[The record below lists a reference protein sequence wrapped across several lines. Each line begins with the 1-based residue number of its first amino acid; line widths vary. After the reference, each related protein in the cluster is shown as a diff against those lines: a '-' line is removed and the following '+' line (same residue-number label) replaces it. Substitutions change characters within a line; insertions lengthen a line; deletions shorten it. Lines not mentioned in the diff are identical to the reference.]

1 MKITKIIQSTL
12 LVLSAYLMVSCED
25 WLQPQPLSFYSP
37 ENTMID
43 YAGMLTGISACD
55 RDLRYM
61 DFYGDQP
68 AIVTE
73 LAFSDVAIMGVTDK
87 TSQAQDLNRQIL
99 PDANLNSGDYNK
111 IGFYWESYYK
121 GLKDVNTVI
130 SRIDEATFET
140 EQQRNE
146 ILGMAY
152 FHRAYRYYR
161 LVHQFG
167 DVPLILEEITT
178 PRLDFYSTQREV
190 VLREMKKDLEFA
202 VKWVPAVAHKGKVTR
217 GACYHLLAKINL
229 SLALFDEAIEAAS
242 HVIDG
247 GVHKLV
253 TERFGVDALDPSKNV
268 IWDLHRPENKP
279 LLENTECLYMHLDK
293 YGMEG
298 AFGGGMQIMRVT
310 VPNFVNT
317 KNPIY
322 TPSGNVGIL
331 DNRIGDDI
339 IPNQIL
345 MYGRG
350 QGQCRGTSYS
360 TQKIWDDPNDLR
372 HAPSNWMNME
382 DLVYNN
388 PNLIGLEDFWYGKNM
403 RLYSEDGRLLCQDTI
418 RSWYGWPHYKVY
430 IPDQE
435 QNIPKGGHSDWYAF
449 RLAETYLLRA
459 EAYCWKGELQKAAD
473 DVNKVRNRAGA
484 GSYSAAQINIGMILD
499 ERAREL
505 FYEEPRK
512 TELTRIAYIF
522 AKTGKPS
529 YTGKVYSIENF
540 SKDNF
545 WYDRIMET
553 TDFYNKGVKTI
564 SGNEFTISPYHVLWP
579 IPTKA
584 IAANP
589 QGVINQ
595 NEGYPGTEKN
605 VPSIDKAN

>member
-1 MKITKIIQSTL
+1 MKITKRIKFIL
-12 LVLSAYLMVSCED
+12 LSISVCSLVGCDD
-25 WLQPQPLSFYSP
+25 WLKPRPLSFYTP
-37 ENTMID
+37 ENTLNN
-43 YAGMLTGISACD
+43 YAGMLTGIAACD
-55 RDLRYM
+55 RDLRWL

-68 AIVTE
+68 GIVTE
-73 LAFSDVAIMGVTDK
+73 LAFSDIAVMGVTDK
-87 TSQAQDLNRQIL
+87 TSQAQDMNRQIL
-99 PDANLNSGDYNK
+99 PDANLNSGNYNK
-111 IGFYWESYYK
+111 IGYYWENFFK

-130 SRIDEATFET
+130 SRIDDAKFDT

-152 FHRAYRYYR
+152 FHRAFRYYR

-167 DVPLILEEITT
+167 DVPLILNEITT
-178 PRLDFYSTQREV
+178 PRLDFYSTKREV
-190 VLREMKKDLEFA
+190 ILRQMKEDLEFA
-202 VKWVPAVAHKGKVTR
+202 VKWVPAVADKGKVTQ
-217 GACYHLLAKINL
+217 GACYHLLTKINL
-229 SLALFDEAIEAAS
+229 SLGLFDDAIESATK
-242 HVIDG
+242 VIDG
-247 GVHKLV
+247 GVHHLV
-253 TERFGVDALDPSKNV
+253 TERFGVDAADPSKNV
-268 IWDLHRPENKP
+268 IWDLHRPENKALP
-279 LLENTECLYMHLDK
+279 ENTECLYMHIDK

-298 AFGGGMQIMRVT
+298 VFNDGMMIMRVA

-322 TPSGNVGIL
+322 TPAGNVGIL

-339 IPNQIL
+339 VPNQIL

-350 QGQCRGTSYS
+350 QGQCRATSYA
-360 TQKIWDDPNDLR
+360 TKRIWDDPNDLR
-372 HAPSNWMNME
+372 HAPGNWMNME

-388 PNLIGLEDFWYGKNM
+388 PNLKKLKDPWYGKHM

-418 RSWYGWPHYKVY
+418 RSWYGWPHYKLF

-435 QNIPKGGHSDWYAF
+435 SDIPKGGHTDWYCF

-473 DVNKVRNRAGA
+473 DVNKIRNRAGA
-484 GSYSAAQINIGMILD
+484 GSYRADQINIGTILD

-512 TELTRIAYIF
+512 TELTRIAYIY
-522 AKTGKPS
+522 AQTGIPS
-529 YTGKVYSIENF
+529 YTGKVYSMKNF

-564 SGNEFTISPYHVLWP
+564 AGNEFTMSPYHVLWP
-579 IPTKA
+579 VPAKA
-584 IAANP
+584 ISANP

-605 VPSIDKAN
+605 VPPLDGAN

>member
-1 MKITKIIQSTL
+1 MKRESIVVWTWIICNMC
-12 LVLSAYLMVSCED
+12 VMNSCSD
-25 WLQPQPLSFYSP
+25 WLTPKPLSFYTP
-37 ENTMID
+37 ENVMTNYD
-43 YAGMLTGISACD
+43 GMLTGISACD

-61 DFYGDQP
+61 EFYGDQP

-73 LAFSDVAIMGVTDK
+73 LAFSDVAVMGVTDK

-111 IGFYWESYYK
+111 IGYYWESYYK

-130 SRIDEATFET
+130 SRIDNATFDS

-167 DVPLILEEITT
+167 DVPLVLEEITT
-178 PRLDFYSTQREV
+178 PKLDFYSTKREV
-190 VLREMKKDLEFA
+190 ILNKMKEDLEFA
-202 VKWVPAVAHKGKVTR
+202 VKWVPAVADKGKVTQ
-217 GACYHLLAKINL
+217 GACYHLLAKID
-229 SLALFDEAIEAAS
+229 LALGLFDEAIIAATN
-242 HVIDG
+242 VIDG

-253 TERFGVDALDPSKNV
+253 TERFGVDVSDSSKNV
-268 IWDLHRPENKP
+268 IWDLHRPENKSLP
-279 LLENTECLYMHLDK
+279 ENTECLYMHLDK

-310 VPNFVNT
+310 VPCFVNT

-322 TPSGNVGIL
+322 TPAGNVGIL
-331 DNRIGDDI
+331 DNRIGEDI
-339 IPNQIL
+339 VPNQIL

-350 QGQCRGTSYS
+350 QGQCRSTSYH
-360 TQKIWDDPNDLR
+360 TRTIWDDPNDLR
-372 HAPSNWMNME
+372 HAPGNWMEME

-388 PNLIGLEDFWYGKNM
+388 PNLIELEDPWYGKTL

-435 QNIPKGGHSDWYAF
+435 NDIPRGGHSDWYAF

-459 EAYCWKGELQKAAD
+459 EAYCWKGDLSKAAD
-473 DVNKVRNRAGA
+473 DVNVVRSRAGA
-484 GSYSAAQINIGMILD
+484 GKYTVNQINIGTILD

-505 FYEEPRK
+505 FFEEPRK
-512 TELTRIAYIF
+512 TELTRIAYIY
-522 AKTGKPS
+522 AKTGLPS
-529 YTGKVYSIENF
+529 YTGKVYTIENF

-553 TDFYNKGVKTI
+553 TDFYNKGVVTI

-579 IPTKA
+579 VPANA
-584 IAANP
+584 INANTD
-589 QGVINQ
+589 GVINQ

-605 VPSIDKAN
+605 VPALDTID